1 MAPAERH
8 RRRGEQGDRN
18 ETVNSPLTATATATA
33 KRRSADNDADTA
45 VIHPSFDRPGPER
58 RRHISNWRP
67 HHEMG
72 PGPDSCHLVLSSAR
86 LQQRPSTA
94 MTPTEL
100 PCTAAHRH
108 PLPVV
113 RYPPSRP
120 SQSHS
125 THSWPLSVSFDCI
138 PPPSRRNSPVML
150 CFAPRLILVLVRNG
164 KRRLMARCPDGSIY
178 CTCYGTRQHD
188 EEPPGRTR
196 KPDREQHRG
205 GGQARRRCR
214 HHSRV

>member
-1 MAPAERH
+1 M
-8 RRRGEQGDRN
+8 
-18 ETVNSPLTATATATA
+18 NSPLTATATATA

-67 HHEMG
+67 HHEIG

-94 MTPTEL
+94 MMPTEL

-125 THSWPLSVSFDCI
+125 THSWPLSVSVDCI
-138 PPPSRRNSPVML
+138 PPPSRRNSPVTL

-196 KPDREQHRG
+196 KPGREQHRG